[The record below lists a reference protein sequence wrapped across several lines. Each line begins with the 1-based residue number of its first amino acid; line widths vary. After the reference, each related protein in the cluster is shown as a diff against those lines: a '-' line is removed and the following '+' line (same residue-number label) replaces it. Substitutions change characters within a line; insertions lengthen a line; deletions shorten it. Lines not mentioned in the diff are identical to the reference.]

1 MYEDWKTT
9 FLVCLLY
16 CTSSPIGLLFQYMRD
31 GGGSEHSLPDAA
43 DAHDGAVGP
52 EGLHPH
58 PAAAAGDAS
67 AAL

>member
-1 MYEDWKTT
+1 
-9 FLVCLLY
+9 
-16 CTSSPIGLLFQYMRD
+16 MRD
-31 GGGSEHSLPDAA
+31 RGGFEHSFSDAA

-58 PAAAAGDAS
+58 PAAAAGHAS